1 MGQRVARSLRESGYG
16 VRDERTTAP
25 GDAAKL
31 AAETAGWSVV
41 VAIGG
46 DGTVHE
52 VLNGLMTVERARR
65 PVLGVV
71 PAGTGNDYAQT
82 LGVPLHDPEAAAQ
95 ALLEAPVKRVDVGR
109 LEGTERGKIF
119 FGVGIGFAMMAAAN
133 AELQRSRPLP
143 GKLSYFVSGVIA
155 LLTFEAP
162 ELLLTI
168 DEASGSGRF
177 MIVHI
182 GLCPTT
188 GGGFRLTPDAG
199 LETGRLH
206 VSTVTNRSKLLG
218 LLQWPWISRGRLLQ
232 GIQILQGKRVR
243 VEGEPG
249 LFVHVDG
256 ELIQVPTGIVEA
268 SLLPRELEVLTGAT

>member
-1 MGQRVARSLRESGYG
+1 MLRESGYA
-16 VRDERTTAP
+16 VRDERTAAP
-25 GDAAKL
+25 GDATRL

-46 DGTVHE
+46 DGTLHE
-52 VLNGLMTVERARR
+52 VLNGLMAVERAQR

-71 PAGTGNDYAQT
+71 PAGTGNDYAQA
-82 LGVPLHDPEAAAQ
+82 LGIPLHDPEAAAQ
-95 ALLEAPVKRVDVGR
+95 ALVEAPVRRVDVGR
-109 LEGTERGKIF
+109 LEGTERGQIF

-133 AELQRSRPLP
+133 AELERSRPLP
-143 GKLSYFVSGVIA
+143 GKLSYFVGGVVA

-162 ELLLTI
+162 VLSLTI
-168 DEASGSGRF
+168 DGVSGSGRF

-188 GGGFRLTPDAG
+188 GGGFCLTPEAG

-218 LLQWPWISRGRLLQ
+218 LLQWPWLSRGRQLA
-232 GIQILQGKRVR
+232 GVQILTGQRVR

-249 LFVHVDG
+249 LLVHVDG
-256 ELIQVPTGIVEA
+256 ELMSVPTGIVET